1 MKTEKQSESAL
12 DRGETGMERID
23 AGFAVA
29 YIDGEHFAN
38 NMGGLDG
45 GGIGC
50 GSRRLRVGCLSC
62 HGSLWGAAALQ

>member
-1 MKTEKQSESAL
+1 
-12 DRGETGMERID
+12 MERID

-62 HGSLWGAAALQ
+62 HGSL